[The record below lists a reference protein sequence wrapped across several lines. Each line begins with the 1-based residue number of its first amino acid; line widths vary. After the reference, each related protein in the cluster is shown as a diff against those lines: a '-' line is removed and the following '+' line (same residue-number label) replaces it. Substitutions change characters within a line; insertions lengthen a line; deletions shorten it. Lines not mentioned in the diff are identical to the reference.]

1 MKYLLWALVIY
12 LAWRWFSAMQARKDG
27 QGVEGARDAS
37 AIPETSATPAMKSER
52 MVECAECGL
61 HLPLSEALP
70 GPGERFFCGQA
81 HRDKQHFS

>member
-1 MKYLLWALVIY
+1 LKYLLWALVIY
-12 LAWRWFSAMQARKDG
+12 LAWRWFSATQARKNG
-27 QGVEGARDAS
+27 QGAEGARDAG
-37 AIPETSATPAMKSER
+37 AMPETPATNSER